1 MSPRQLYRPLAIAE
15 AVTWTLLIAGM
26 VMKYVLLAGDLGV
39 QVGGL
44 LHGIVFVAYVVVAVL
59 VAVNQRWS
67 ARLTALAI
75 VAAVIPWA
83 TIPLDRWLERN
94 GRLDGDWR
102 RASTDDLRDNSW
114 FDRLF
119 RWMIARPLLLG
130 AVLVVAVA
138 LVVTGLLVIGPPG
151 GRPEA

>member
-1 MSPRQLYRPLAIAE
+1 MTPRQLYRPVAIAE
-15 AVTWTLLIAGM
+15 AVTWTLLIVGM
-26 VMKYVLLAGDLGV
+26 VMKYVLLVGDVGV
-39 QVGGL
+39 QIGGL

-59 VAVNQRWS
+59 VAVNQRWQ
-67 ARLTALAI
+67 AGLTTVAI
-75 VAAVIPWA
+75 VSAIVPWA
-83 TIPLDRWLERN
+83 TVPLDRWLDRN

-102 RASTDDLRDNSW
+102 RASTDDPRDAGW

-130 AVLVVAVA
+130 TLLVVAVA
-138 LVVTGLLVIGPPG
+138 LIVTTLLIIGPPG